1 MADVEFFWDP
11 VCPFAWITSRWVVKV
26 AEQRGYDVDWRF
38 ISLRLLNRDRDYEAE
53 FPEGY
58 PNAHTQGLRLLRVAA
73 AVRAEVGRAPMG
85 ALYTRFG
92 EHIWDRRPEDVDGRL
107 GAIADLATAS
117 VPAVLGELGLPE
129 RLAAALDDE
138 SWDEPLQAETD
149 EALSRAGDDVGTPIL
164 TFEPPD
170 GVSFFGPVIS
180 RVPSDED
187 ALRLWDAVLEL
198 ARWPGFSELKRSL
211 REMPQL
217 PVLGADS

>member
-11 VCPFAWITSRWVVKV
+11 VCPFAWVTSRWVVKV
-26 AEQRGYDVDWRF
+26 ADQRDYEVDWRF
-38 ISLRLLNRDRDYEAE
+38 ISLRLLNKDRDYATE
-53 FPEGY
+53 FPDGY
-58 PNAHTQGLRLLRVAA
+58 PDAHTQGLRLLRVAA
-73 AVRAEVGRAPMG
+73 ATRAEVGREPMG

-92 EHIWDRRPEDVDGRL
+92 EHIWNRTPEEVDGRL

-117 VPAVLGELGLPE
+117 VPAILDELDLPPD
-129 RLAAALDDE
+129 LAGALDDD
-138 SWDEPLQAETD
+138 SWDALLQEETD
-149 EALSRAGDDVGTPIL
+149 EALGRTGDDVGTPIL

-180 RVPSDED
+180 RVPSDEE

-198 ARWPGFSELKRSL
+198 AAWPGFAELKRSL

-217 PVLGADS
+217 PLLGADS

>member
-58 PNAHTQGLRLLRVAA
+58 HNAHTQGLRLLRVAA
-73 AVRAEVGRAPMG
+73 AVRAEVGREPMG